1 MKKNK
6 NIVEYI
12 LFYINKI
19 IYIQKKSLNK
29 VKFHELLSQ
38 IRLSSYNDDIVKH
51 YDNLKLVGKITPKI
65 ATLEI
70 ILRNKLDN
78 KLSEKDSNWIKN
90 SNDEKIKKAK
100 DEIEYREKNRN
111 LSHHQYLSRM
121 SLGAIIHLIKE
132 NKLQNFIMDLK
143 NINFRNYNRHNRNF
157 FFENGIKL
165 RFRNTHKVDI
175 VLSLLQNLRN
185 RSYHWENILKT
196 TEKNGKH
203 YPRLTTKIENTHI
216 GLNPQKI
223 DLFLSDLIKTF
234 NEEILEYC

>member
-1 MKKNK
+1 MN
-6 NIVEYI
+6 NLTNFND
-12 LFYINKI
+12 LF
-19 IYIQKKSLNK
+19 
-29 VKFHELLSQ
+29 SQ
-38 IRLSSYNDDIVKH
+38 TRLSSYDNDITKH
-51 YDNLKLVGKITPKI
+51 YDNIKLVGKITPKI

-78 KLSEKDSNWIKN
+78 KLSEQDNDWIKN

-100 DEIEYREKNRN
+100 DEIKYREKNRI

-121 SLGAIIHLIKE
+121 SLGVIIYLIKE
-132 NKLQNFIMDLK
+132 NKLQNSIMDLK
-143 NINFRNYNRHNRNF
+143 NINFINYNQYNRNF

-216 GLNPQKI
+216 GVDPQKI
-223 DLFLSDLIKTF
+223 DSFLDDLIKTF
-234 NEEILEYC
+234 DEGILEYC

>member
-1 MKKNK
+1 MN
-6 NIVEYI
+6 NLTNFND
-12 LFYINKI
+12 LF
-19 IYIQKKSLNK
+19 
-29 VKFHELLSQ
+29 SQ
-38 IRLSSYNDDIVKH
+38 MRLSSYNDDIVKH

-70 ILRNKLDN
+70 ILRNKLDS
-78 KLSEKDSNWIKN
+78 KLSEQDNDWIKN
-90 SNDEKIKKAK
+90 SNDENIKKAK
-100 DEIEYREKNRN
+100 DEIEYREKNKT

-121 SLGAIIHLIKE
+121 SLGTIIYLIKK
-132 NKLQNFIMDLK
+132 NKLQNSIMDLK

>member
-1 MKKNK
+1 MN
-6 NIVEYI
+6 NLTNFND
-12 LFYINKI
+12 LF
-19 IYIQKKSLNK
+19 
-29 VKFHELLSQ
+29 SQ
-38 IRLSSYNDDIVKH
+38 MRLSSYNDDIVKY

-78 KLSEKDSNWIKN
+78 KLSEQDNDWIKN
-90 SNDEKIKKAK
+90 SNDENIKKAKDENIKKAKDENIKKAK
-100 DEIEYREKNRN
+100 DEIEYREKNKT

-121 SLGAIIHLIKE
+121 SLGTIIYLIKK
-132 NKLQNFIMDLK
+132 NKLQNSIMDLK

-203 YPRLTTKIENTHI
+203 YPRLTTKIENTHV
-216 GLNPQKI
+216 GVDLQKI

>member
-38 IRLSSYNDDIVKH
+38 IRLSSYNDDIVKY

-78 KLSEKDSNWIKN
+78 KLSEQDNDWIKN
-90 SNDEKIKKAK
+90 SNDENIKKAK
-100 DEIEYREKNRN
+100 DEIEYREKNKT

-121 SLGAIIHLIKE
+121 SLGTIIYLIKK
-132 NKLQNFIMDLK
+132 NKLQNSIMDLK

-203 YPRLTTKIENTHI
+203 YPRLTTKIENTHV
-216 GLNPQKI
+216 GVDLQKI

>member
-1 MKKNK
+1 MN
-6 NIVEYI
+6 NLTNFND
-12 LFYINKI
+12 LF
-19 IYIQKKSLNK
+19 
-29 VKFHELLSQ
+29 SQ
-38 IRLSSYNDDIVKH
+38 MRLSSYNDDIVKY

-78 KLSEKDSNWIKN
+78 KLSEQDNDWIKN
-90 SNDEKIKKAK
+90 SNDENIKKAKDENIKKAKDENIKKAK
-100 DEIEYREKNRN
+100 DEIEYREKNKT

-132 NKLQNFIMDLK
+132 NKLQNSIMDLK

-203 YPRLTTKIENTHI
+203 YPRLTTKIENTHV
-216 GLNPQKI
+216 GVDLQKI

>member
-1 MKKNK
+1 M
-6 NIVEYI
+6 
-12 LFYINKI
+12 
-19 IYIQKKSLNK
+19 QKKSLNK

-38 IRLSSYNDDIVKH
+38 IRLSSYNDDIVKY

-78 KLSEKDSNWIKN
+78 KLSEQDNDWIKN
-90 SNDEKIKKAK
+90 SNDENIKKAK
-100 DEIEYREKNRN
+100 DEIEYREKNKT

-121 SLGAIIHLIKE
+121 SLGTIIYLIKK
-132 NKLQNFIMDLK
+132 NKLQNSIMDLK

-203 YPRLTTKIENTHI
+203 YPRLTTKIENTHV
-216 GLNPQKI
+216 GVDLQKI

>member
-1 MKKNK
+1 MN
-6 NIVEYI
+6 NLTNFND
-12 LFYINKI
+12 LF
-19 IYIQKKSLNK
+19 
-29 VKFHELLSQ
+29 SQ
-38 IRLSSYNDDIVKH
+38 TRLSSYNNDIIKH

-78 KLSEKDSNWIKN
+78 KLSEQDNDWIKN

-100 DEIEYREKNRN
+100 DEIKYREKNRI

-121 SLGAIIHLIKE
+121 SLGVIIYLIKE
-132 NKLQNFIMDLK
+132 NKLQNSIMDLK
-143 NINFRNYNRHNRNF
+143 NINFINYNQYNRNF

-216 GLNPQKI
+216 GVDPQKI
-223 DLFLSDLIKTF
+223 DSFLDDLIKTF
-234 NEEILEYC
+234 DEGILEYC

>member
-1 MKKNK
+1 MN
-6 NIVEYI
+6 NTINFNE
-12 LFYINKI
+12 LF
-19 IYIQKKSLNK
+19 
-29 VKFHELLSQ
+29 SQ
-38 IRLSSYNDDIVKH
+38 IRLSSYDNNIVKH
-51 YDNLKLVGKITPKI
+51 YDNLKCVGKITPKL

-78 KLSEKDSNWIKN
+78 KLSEKDNDWIKN
-90 SNDEKIKKAK
+90 SNDEKIKKSK
-100 DEIEYREKNRN
+100 EEIEHRKKNRI
-111 LSHHQYLSRM
+111 LSHHQYLSRI
-121 SLGAIIHLIKE
+121 SLGTIIHLIKE
-132 NKLQNFIMDLK
+132 NKLQNSIMDLK
-143 NINFRNYNRHNRNF
+143 NINFRNYNQYNRNF

-203 YPRLTTKIENTHI
+203 YPRLTTKIENTHV
-216 GLNPQKI
+216 GVDLQKI

>member
-1 MKKNK
+1 MN
-6 NIVEYI
+6 NLTNFND
-12 LFYINKI
+12 LF
-19 IYIQKKSLNK
+19 
-29 VKFHELLSQ
+29 SQ
-38 IRLSSYNDDIVKH
+38 MRLSSYNDDIIKH

-70 ILRNKLDN
+70 ILRNKLDS
-78 KLSEKDSNWIKN
+78 KLSEQDNDWIKN
-90 SNDEKIKKAK
+90 SNDENIKKAK

-132 NKLQNFIMDLK
+132 NKLQNSIMDLK
-143 NINFRNYNRHNRNF
+143 NINFRNYNQHNRNF
-157 FFENGIKL
+157 FFENGIKLRFRNTHNGIKL

-203 YPRLTTKIENTHI
+203 YPRLTTKIENVYI
-216 GLNPQKI
+216 GINPQKI
-223 DLFLSDLIKTF
+223 ELFLDDLIKTF
-234 NEEILEYC
+234 DERILKYCQD

>member
-1 MKKNK
+1 MN
-6 NIVEYI
+6 NTINFND
-12 LFYINKI
+12 LF
-19 IYIQKKSLNK
+19 
-29 VKFHELLSQ
+29 SQ
-38 IRLSSYNDDIVKH
+38 IRLSSYDNNIVKH

-78 KLSEKDSNWIKN
+78 KLSEQDNDWIKN
-90 SNDEKIKKAK
+90 SNDENIKKAK

-111 LSHHQYLSRM
+111 LSHHQYLSCM
-121 SLGAIIHLIKE
+121 SLGTIIHLIKE
-132 NKLQNFIMDLK
+132 NKLQNSIMDLK
-143 NINFRNYNRHNRNF
+143 NINFRNYNQHNRNF

-203 YPRLTTKIENTHI
+203 YPRLTTKIENVYI
-216 GLNPQKI
+216 GINPQKI
-223 DLFLSDLIKTF
+223 ELFLDDLIKTF
-234 NEEILEYC
+234 DERILKYCQD

>member
-1 MKKNK
+1 M
-6 NIVEYI
+6 YS
-12 LFYINKI
+12 
-19 IYIQKKSLNK
+19 KKSLNK

-38 IRLSSYNDDIVKH
+38 IRLSSYNDDIIKH

-70 ILRNKLDN
+70 ILRNKLDS
-78 KLSEKDSNWIKN
+78 KLSEQDNDWIKN
-90 SNDEKIKKAK
+90 SNDENIKKAK
-100 DEIEYREKNRN
+100 EEIEHREKNRI
-111 LSHHQYLSRM
+111 LSHHQYLSRI
-121 SLGAIIHLIKE
+121 SLGTIIHLIKE
-132 NKLQNFIMDLK
+132 NKLQNSIMDLK
-143 NINFRNYNRHNRNF
+143 NINFRNYNQYNRNF

-203 YPRLTTKIENTHI
+203 YPRLTTKIKNTHI
-216 GLNPQKI
+216 GVDPQKI
-223 DLFLSDLIKTF
+223 DFFLSDLIKTF
-234 NEEILEYC
+234 NEKILEYC

>member
-1 MKKNK
+1 MN
-6 NIVEYI
+6 NTINFNE
-12 LFYINKI
+12 LF
-19 IYIQKKSLNK
+19 
-29 VKFHELLSQ
+29 SQ
-38 IRLSSYNDDIVKH
+38 IRLSSYDNNIVKH

-78 KLSEKDSNWIKN
+78 KLSEQDSNWIKN
-90 SNDEKIKKAK
+90 SNDENIKKAK
-100 DEIEYREKNRN
+100 DEIEHREKNRI
-111 LSHHQYLSRM
+111 LSHHQYLSRI
-121 SLGAIIHLIKE
+121 SLGTIIHLIKE
-132 NKLQNFIMDLK
+132 NKLQNSIMDLK
-143 NINFRNYNRHNRNF
+143 NINFRNYNQYNRNF

-203 YPRLTTKIENTHI
+203 YPRLTTKIKNTHI
-216 GLNPQKI
+216 GVDPQKI
-223 DLFLSDLIKTF
+223 DFFLSDLIKTF
-234 NEEILEYC
+234 NEKILEYC

>member
-1 MKKNK
+1 MN
-6 NIVEYI
+6 NLTNFND
-12 LFYINKI
+12 LF
-19 IYIQKKSLNK
+19 
-29 VKFHELLSQ
+29 SQ
-38 IRLSSYNDDIVKH
+38 MRLSSYNDDIVKY

-78 KLSEKDSNWIKN
+78 KLSEQDNDWIKN
-90 SNDEKIKKAK
+90 SNDENIKKAKDENIKKAK
-100 DEIEYREKNRN
+100 DEIEYREKNKT

-121 SLGAIIHLIKE
+121 SLGTIIYLIKK
-132 NKLQNFIMDLK
+132 NKLQNSIMDLK

-203 YPRLTTKIENTHI
+203 YPRLTTKIKNTHI
-216 GLNPQKI
+216 GVDLQKI

>member
-1 MKKNK
+1 M
-6 NIVEYI
+6 
-12 LFYINKI
+12 
-19 IYIQKKSLNK
+19 QKKSLNK

-38 IRLSSYNDDIVKH
+38 IRLSSYNDDIVKY

-78 KLSEKDSNWIKN
+78 KLSEQDSNWIKN
-90 SNDEKIKKAK
+90 SNDENIKKAK
-100 DEIEYREKNRN
+100 DEIEYREKNKT

-121 SLGAIIHLIKE
+121 SLGTIIYLIKK
-132 NKLQNFIMDLK
+132 NKLQNSIMDLK

-203 YPRLTTKIENTHI
+203 YPRLTTKIENTHV
-216 GLNPQKI
+216 GVDLQKI